1 MTPRGKLLIIG
12 GAEDKGPIRIRPTI
26 KLKNKEYVDF
36 EILSKLIPQGTHEN
50 NRLEVI
56 TTASQEP
63 LKTGSAYI
71 RAFKK
76 AGFKNVGHV
85 NIDNKEELKNPF
97 HLERIQKAHAVFFSG
112 GDQFRL
118 STILLGSDL
127 LACIKERYLNEENFI
142 LAGTS
147 AGAMAMG
154 DIMIYHAD
162 NNEAMLKGHVK
173 ITNGFNI
180 LPGCLVDTHFV
191 KRGRFGRLA
200 QAVSMNPGYLGIGL
214 GEDTALL
221 VENGDYMEC
230 LGSGSVIIID
240 GSDMRYCNINDAAEN
255 SPIGIENLR
264 VHMLKRG
271 NAFVLKSKKFLPKRE
286 GENLDHNE
294 LQETGKDSL

>member
-1 MTPRGKLLIIG
+1 MTPKGKLLIIG
-12 GAEDKGPIRIRPTI
+12 GAEDKGPIRIRPAI

-36 EILSKLIPQGTHEN
+36 EILSRLIPESGHEN
-50 NRLEVI
+50 SRLEVI

-71 RAFKK
+71 RAFRK

-85 NIDNKEELKNPF
+85 NIDNKEELKNSS

-127 LACIKERYLNEENFI
+127 LACIRERYMNEEKFI

-154 DIMIYHAD
+154 DLMIYHAE

-173 ITNGFNI
+173 ITQGFNI
-180 LPGCLVDTHFV
+180 LPGCIVDTHFV

-200 QAVSMNPGYLGIGL
+200 QAISMNRGYLGIGL

-221 VENGDYMEC
+221 IENGNYMEC

-240 GSDMRYCNINDAAEN
+240 GSDMQYCNINEAAEN

-271 NAFVLKSKKFLPKRE
+271 NGFMLKGSKFLPKRE
-286 GENLDHNE
+286 DENLSHSE
-294 LQETGKDSL
+294 LQETRNDSL

>member
-1 MTPRGKLLIIG
+1 MTPKGKLLIIG
-12 GAEDKGPIRIRPTI
+12 GAEDKGPIRIRPAI

-36 EILSKLIPQGTHEN
+36 EILSKLIPESEHEN

-71 RAFKK
+71 RAFRK

-85 NIDNKEELKNPF
+85 NIDNKEELKNPS

-127 LACIKERYLNEENFI
+127 LACIKERYMNEENFI

-154 DIMIYHAD
+154 DLMIYHAE

-173 ITNGFNI
+173 ITHGFDI
-180 LPGCLVDTHFV
+180 LPGCIVDTHFV

-200 QAVSMNPGYLGIGL
+200 QAVSINHGYLGIGL
-214 GEDTALL
+214 GEDTALFI
-221 VENGDYMEC
+221 ENGNYMEC

-240 GSDMRYCNINDAAEN
+240 GTDMGYCNINEAEEN

-271 NAFVLKSKKFLPKRE
+271 NAFTLTGWKFLAKKKN
-286 GENLDHNE
+286 ENSGRNE
-294 LQETGKDSL
+294 LQETGNDSL

>member
-1 MTPRGKLLIIG
+1 MTPKGKLLIIG
-12 GAEDKGPIRIRPTI
+12 GAEDKGPIRVRPAI
-26 KLKNKEYVDF
+26 KLKNREYVDF
-36 EILSKLIPQGTHEN
+36 EILSKLIPANERDN

-76 AGFKNVGHV
+76 AGFRNVGHI
-85 NIDNKEELKNPF
+85 NIDNKEELKNIS
-97 HLERIQKAHAVFFSG
+97 HVERVKKAHAVFFSG

-118 STILLGSDL
+118 NTILLGSEL
-127 LACIKERYLNEENFI
+127 LQVIKDRYFNDEKFI

-147 AGAMAMG
+147 AGAMFMG
-154 DIMIYHAD
+154 DLMIYHAE

-173 ITNGFNI
+173 ITNGYGI
-180 LPGCLVDTHFV
+180 VPQCIIDTHFI

-200 QAVSMNPGYLGIGL
+200 QAICMNPGHVGIGL

-221 VENGDYMEC
+221 VTHGEDFEC

-240 GSDMRYCNINDAAEN
+240 GSGIEFCDLQLVNED
-255 SPIGIENLR
+255 SPIAISNLK
-264 VHMLKRG
+264 VHMLKRK
-271 NAFVLKSKKFLPKRE
+271 NVFHLKGWRFIPERL
-286 GENLDHNE
+286 NV
-294 LQETGKDSL
+294 ETLSEKEYQKL

>member
-12 GAEDKGPIRIRPTI
+12 GAEDKGPIRVRPAI

-36 EILSKLIPQGTHEN
+36 EILSKLIPEKDEGS
-50 NRLEVI
+50 RIEVI

-76 AGFKNVGHV
+76 AGFKNTGHMH
-85 NIDNKEELKNPF
+85 IDNKEDLKNPS
-97 HLERIQKAHAVFFSG
+97 HLERVKKAHAVFFSG

-118 STILLGSDL
+118 STILLGSSL
-127 LACIKERYLNEENFI
+127 LDFIRNRYIEDEHFI

-154 DIMIYHAD
+154 DLMIYHAD

-173 ITNGFNI
+173 ITNGFNV
-180 LPGCLVDTHFV
+180 LPRCIVDTHFV
-191 KRGRFGRLA
+191 KRGRFGRLS
-200 QAVSMNPGYLGIGL
+200 QALIMNPGYLGIGL

-221 VENGDYMEC
+221 IRDGNEAEC
-230 LGSGSVIIID
+230 LGSGSVVVID
-240 GSDMRYCNINDAAEN
+240 ASSIGYTNIHEVEEN
-255 SPIGIENLR
+255 YPIGVENLK
-264 VHMLKRG
+264 VHLLKRG
-271 NAFVLKSKKFLPKRE
+271 NVFLLKRSLFKAKRDFTPTD
-286 GENLDHNE
+286 NQPVH
-294 LQETGKDSL
+294 